1 MTDERESETVERL
14 IPAPPEAIFAFLVD
28 PARHPEIDGSGTVRG
43 AKGEP
48 QRLELGSMRLIGV
61 RRQPGPYSMEST
73 VIDFEENRC
82 IAWQTRGPTR
92 IGRLVGGRIWRYDL
106 EPVDGGTLVRETWD
120 ITEES
125 AATKP
130 FVRKGAKDA
139 RKNMAATLER
149 IEKLVTAAS

>member
-1 MTDERESETVERL
+1 MSQERESETVERL
-14 IPAPPEAIFAFLVD
+14 IPAPPEAIFAYLVD
-28 PARHPEIDGSGTVRG
+28 PAKHREIDGSGTVRG

-48 QRLELGSMRLIGV
+48 QRLTLGTTFGMSMKMGL
-61 RRQPGPYSMEST
+61 PYSMEST
-73 VIDFEENRC
+73 VIAFEENRC

-149 IEKLVTAAS
+149 IETLVTT